1 MRASF
6 GLLFGLLL
14 TRPAFAAAPEDPTKV
29 PPELAKAR
37 LDAART
43 TYELKVRRFRNLGG
57 ASDPEQF
64 YLWSRRWRDAEEAIK
79 PGKQRRT
86 AAAQAHLERMKTLA
100 TLFAEIAKLGQTRQE
115 DASAAAYYRIQ
126 AEIDLARAKVR

>member
-14 TRPAFAAAPEDPTKV
+14 TLLAFAAAPEDPTKV

-43 TYELKVRRFRNLGG
+43 TYEQKVRRIRNLGG

-64 YLWSRRWRDAEEAIK
+64 YIWSGRWRDAEEAIK
-79 PGKQRRT
+79 PGQQGLT

-100 TLFAEIAKLGQTRQE
+100 QLFAESAKLGQAGQE
-115 DASAAAYYRIQ
+115 DASAAEYYRIQ